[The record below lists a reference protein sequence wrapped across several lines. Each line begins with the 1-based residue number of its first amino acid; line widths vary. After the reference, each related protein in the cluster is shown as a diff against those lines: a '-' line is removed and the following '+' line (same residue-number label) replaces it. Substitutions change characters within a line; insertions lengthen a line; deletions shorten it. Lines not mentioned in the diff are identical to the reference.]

1 MSSLSAHHLTLSIDG
16 RTLCDSLNLTL
27 GQSEVWAVL
36 GPNGSGK
43 STLLRTL
50 AHLQEPTHG
59 AVHLDGQ
66 PISGIKREEI
76 ARKVGVLFQEIQ
88 DPFPVTLFEQVLGGR
103 YPHLSRWSQ
112 ESELDYNLTN
122 EAIVAMGLEA
132 LSEQLTHHLSGG
144 ERQRS
149 AFATLLAQQPEIY
162 LLDEPLNHLDLPY
175 QMRLLE
181 KIVALSQQGKTILMV
196 LHDPN
201 VALRWSTHTLLL
213 HGDGRWLSGRSEE
226 IISAKN
232 LSELYRHPL
241 NEVNTPQGRF
251 YIPQ

>member
-1 MSSLSAHHLTLSIDG
+1 MSNLTAHNLTLSIDG
-16 RTLCDSLNLTL
+16 RTLCDSLNFTL
-27 GQSEVWAVL
+27 GEDEVWAVL

-50 AHLQEPTHG
+50 AHLQEPTRG
-59 AVHLDGQ
+59 EVHLDGEQ
-66 PISGIKREEI
+66 IASIRREDI
-76 ARKVGVLFQEIQ
+76 ARKIGVLFQEIQ
-88 DPFPVTLFEQVLGGR
+88 DPFPVTLFDQVLGGR

-112 ESELDYNLTN
+112 ESELDYSLTN
-122 EAIVAMGLEA
+122 DAIMAMGLEK
-132 LSEQLTHHLSGG
+132 LSDHLTHHLSGG
-144 ERQRS
+144 ERQRT

-181 KIVALSQQGKTILMV
+181 KIETLAQQQRAVLMV

-213 HGDGRWLSGRSEE
+213 HGDGRWLSGPSEE
-226 IISAKN
+226 IITAEN

>member
-1 MSSLSAHHLTLSIDG
+1 MSQLSAHNLTLSIDG
-16 RTLCDSLNLTL
+16 RTLCESLDLTL

-50 AHLQEPTHG
+50 AHLQEPAEG
-59 AVHLDGQ
+59 EVHLDGER
-66 PISGIKREEI
+66 ITTIDRGEI
-76 ARKVGVLFQEIQ
+76 ARRVGVLFQEIQ
-88 DPFPVTLFEQVLGGR
+88 DPFPITLFEQVLGGR
-103 YPHLSRWSQ
+103 YPHLSRWSK
-112 ESELDYNLTN
+112 ESELDYRLTN
-122 EAIVAMGLEA
+122 DAITAMGLEN
-132 LSEQLTHHLSGG
+132 LSEHLTHHLSGG
-144 ERQRS
+144 ERQRT

-181 KIVALSQQGKTILMV
+181 KIVALSHQQRTIMMV

-201 VALRWSTHTLLL
+201 VALRWSTHTLLIY
-213 HGDGRWLSGRSEE
+213 GDGRWLSGPSEE

-232 LSELYRHPL
+232 LSELYCHPL
-241 NEVNTPQGRF
+241 TELTSPQGRY